1 MSVVFRWLR
10 LSFSFVFFITL
21 IIVLANYNMAVYLCY
36 QAKGQLSVLTHTQP
50 LSKYAS
56 NPLLSA
62 HEKAN
67 IQLIEKIKN
76 YSVDSLGYLP
86 TQNYTTVFVPKVENT
101 LWVITA
107 CKPYEFT
114 TYNWKFPIV
123 GEVSYKGF
131 FNKPLAEKEYNHLVS
146 QGFDVDLRSVSAWST
161 LGWFNDPLID
171 NMLRRS
177 KAGLSNLLFHEL
189 FHATY
194 YAPSSVNLNEN
205 LANFVADKATLR
217 FLKNDTSGSC
227 AWFNNQEDYENLS
240 RYMLIKKA
248 YLTDYYKQIQN
259 NPNRQE
265 LKLKAIYNIADSI
278 QYLPLHTPK
287 KFMSRKSEIL
297 KFKNAYF
304 VDFQQYESL
313 QDSLEKVF
321 NKFYG
326 GDIKIFIE
334 YLKLNKIYY

>member
-10 LSFSFVFFITL
+10 LCFSFVLFITL
-21 IIVLANYNMAVYLCY
+21 IIVLANYKVAVYLCY
-36 QAKGQLSVLTHTQP
+36 QAMGQLSVLMRTQP
-50 LSKYAS
+50 LGTYAA
-56 NPLLSA
+56 NPSLSA
-62 HEKAN
+62 HEREN
-67 IQLIEKIKN
+67 IRLVEKIKN

-86 TQNYTTVFVPKVENT
+86 TQNYTSVFVQESGNT

-131 FNKPLAEKEYNHLVS
+131 FNKALAEKEYNHLVA
-146 QGFDVDLRSVSAWST
+146 QGLDVDLRGVSAWST
-161 LGWFNDPLID
+161 LGWFNDPLMD
-171 NMLRRS
+171 HMLRHS

-217 FLKNDTSGSC
+217 FLKNDTSGNR
-227 AWFNNQEDYENLS
+227 AYLNNQEDYENFS
-240 RYMLIKKA
+240 RYMLAKKN
-248 YLTDYYKQIQN
+248 YLADYYKQIQN
-259 NPNRQE
+259 NPKRHE

-278 QYLPLHTPK
+278 QYLPLHTPQ
-287 KFMSRKSEIL
+287 KFMNRKAEIL

-313 QDSLEKVF
+313 QDSLENVF
-321 NKFYG
+321 NKFYRR
-326 GDIKIFIE
+326 DIKIFIE
-334 YLKLNKIYY
+334 QLKLNKIYY